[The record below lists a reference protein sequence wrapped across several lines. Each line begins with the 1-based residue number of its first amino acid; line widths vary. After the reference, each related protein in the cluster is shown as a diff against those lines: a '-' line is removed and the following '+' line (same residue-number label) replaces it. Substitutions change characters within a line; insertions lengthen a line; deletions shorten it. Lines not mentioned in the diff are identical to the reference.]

1 MEKNLNKIVI
11 KNKKVWAQNYL
22 IFVDSFVYF
31 IVLSKLNFLFNHKRI
46 LNIYFYENWHVI
58 NAIANVSSLLEFW

>member
-46 LNIYFYENWHVI
+46 LNIYYYEN
-58 NAIANVSSLLEFW
+58 